1 MKNAITGILVTKAME
16 SIGTAVKE
24 IESVGKNRKADTT
37 HFINA
42 SYSMGKYHAYMDI
55 LKDLDMEQLVKCHDR
70 CKDDCDKVLQ
80 GMEKLYQMIGA

>member
-1 MKNAITGILVTKAME
+1 MKNSIIGFLVTKAME

-24 IESVGKNRKADTT
+24 IESVGKIRKADTT

-42 SYSMGKYHAYMDI
+42 SHSMGKYHAYMDI

>member
-42 SYSMGKYHAYMDI
+42 LI
-55 LKDLDMEQLVKCHDR
+55 W
-70 CKDDCDKVLQ
+70 
-80 GMEKLYQMIGA
+80 IF

>member
-42 SYSMGKYHAYMDI
+42 THSMGKYHAYMDI

>member
-1 MKNAITGILVTKAME
+1 MKENQ
-16 SIGTAVKE
+16 IGTLVLKCMENINAAVKE
-24 IESVGKNRKADTT
+24 INSLGETRKADTT

-42 SYSMGKYHAYMDI
+42 SYHFGKYHAYLDI
-55 LKDLDMEQLVKCHDR
+55 LKDLDMEQFVKCHDR